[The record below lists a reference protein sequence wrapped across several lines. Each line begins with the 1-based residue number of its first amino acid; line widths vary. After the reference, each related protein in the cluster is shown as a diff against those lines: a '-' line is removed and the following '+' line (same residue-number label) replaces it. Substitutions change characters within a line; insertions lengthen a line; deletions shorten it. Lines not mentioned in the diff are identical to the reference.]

1 VRAFGLTLPS
11 QKSKQTKD
19 MATKYDLI
27 IIGSG
32 PGGYVAAIRASQL
45 GMKVGI
51 VERSELGGI
60 CLNWGCIP
68 TKALLKSAQVFDYV
82 KHAADYGIK
91 IEGSEVDFNSMVKR
105 SRDVAGGMSKGVEF
119 LMKKNKIDVIAGFGK
134 LKAGKK
140 VEVKLED
147 GTLTDY
153 SAEHIIVATG
163 GRSRELPHMP
173 IDGKK
178 IIGYR
183 QAMVMDKQ
191 PKSMVIVGSGAI
203 GVEFAYFYHSI
214 GTEVTVV
221 EFMDR
226 IVPVED
232 ADVSKQL
239 ERIYKKSGMK
249 IMTNSEVTAVDTKG
263 DGCQVTIKTKKGEEI
278 IQADVVLSAVG
289 VATNLE
295 GIGLEDVGVATDKG
309 KVLVD
314 DYYKTNIPGVYA
326 IGDIVHGPALAHV
339 ASAEG
344 ILCVEKIA
352 GHQVEPIDYNN
363 IPGCTYCQPE
373 IASVG
378 FTEKAAKEAGYE
390 IKVGKFPFS
399 ASGKAKAGGVSDGFI
414 KVIFDAKYGEWLG
427 AHMIGANVTEMI
439 AEVVA
444 ARKLETTGHEI
455 IKSIHPHPTMSEAV
469 MEATAA
475 AYDEVIHL

>member
-1 VRAFGLTLPS
+1 MST
-11 QKSKQTKD
+11 
-19 MATKYDLI
+19 TKYDLI
-27 IIGSG
+27 VIGSG

-45 GMKVGI
+45 GMKVGV
-51 VERSELGGI
+51 VERAEIGGI

-68 TKALLKSAQVFDYV
+68 TKALLKSANVFEYIQ
-82 KHAADYGIK
+82 HAEDYGISIK
-91 IEGSEVDFNSMVKR
+91 DANADFDGIIKR
-105 SRDVAGGMSKGVEF
+105 SRDVAGGMSKGIQF
-119 LMKKNKIDVIAGFGK
+119 LFKKNKIDQIAGFGK
-134 LKAGKK
+134 LKVGKK
-140 VEVKLED
+140 VEVTDDK
-147 GTLTDY
+147 GNKTDY
-153 SAEHIIVATG
+153 SADNIILATG
-163 GRSRELPHMP
+163 ARSRELPTMP

-183 QAMVMDKQ
+183 EAMTLPKK
-191 PKSMVIVGSGAI
+191 PKSMVVVGSGAI
-203 GVEFAYFYHSI
+203 GVEFAYFYNTI
-214 GTEVTVV
+214 GVDVTIV
-221 EFMDR
+221 EFMPN

-232 ADVSKQL
+232 EDVSKQL
-239 ERIYKKSGMK
+239 ERTFKKAGMN
-249 IMTNSEVTAVDTKG
+249 IMTNAEVTNVDTSGKG
-263 DGCQVTIKTKKGEEI
+263 CKVTVKTKKGEEKI
-278 IQADVVLSAVG
+278 DCDIVLSAVG

-344 ILCVEKIA
+344 ITCVEKIA
-352 GHQVEPIDYNN
+352 GHNPEPIDYNN
-363 IPGCTYCQPE
+363 IPGCTYCSPE

-378 FTEKAAKEAGYE
+378 YTEKAAKEAGYE

-399 ASGKAKAGGVSDGFI
+399 ASGKAKAAGASDGFV

-427 AHMIGANVTEMI
+427 CHMIGANVTEMI
-439 AEVVA
+439 AEAVA

-455 IKSIHPHPTMSEAV
+455 IKTIHPHPTMSEAV